1 MNPSRLFIPL
11 LLLLFLPGSAMAA
24 DVNVTFSDL
33 NLYPSQEFSLYQVT
47 ESGSQYLGTY
57 NTTDTVSLNSDYE
70 YNIVLKPGPLSW
82 FDNPL
87 DNFDLI
93 WNNAPKSLNFAA
105 FFLLIVGVPLLVI
118 RFLWWVM
125 T

>member
-1 MNPSRLFIPL
+1 MNPSKTFLFL

-33 NLYPSQEFSLYQVT
+33 NLYPSQQFTLYQVT
-47 ESGSQYLGTY
+47 GTGSQYLGTY
-57 NTTDTVSLNSDYE
+57 NTTDTVSLNPDYA
-70 YNIVLKPGPLSW
+70 YNVVLKPGHLSW

-87 DNFDLI
+87 DSFALI
-93 WNNAPKSLNFAA
+93 WDNAPKALNFAA

>member
-1 MNPSRLFIPL
+1 LNPSRLFIPL

-57 NTTDTVSLNSDYE
+57 NTTDTY
-70 YNIVLKPGPLSW
+70 P
-82 FDNPL
+82 
-87 DNFDLI
+87 
-93 WNNAPKSLNFAA
+93 
-105 FFLLIVGVPLLVI
+105 
-118 RFLWWVM
+118 
-125 T
+125 